1 MDTTL
6 RVSGLLS
13 VADGIGLPR
22 FRIRIGDEIV
32 ASRMG
37 DGGGH
42 EITHLRHRLAFRH
55 ADMHE
60 HAGFLTSG
68 NTMGGGILLAGCAGD
83 HHLDVTAFESLEF
96 FGDVFLQRHKTF
108 ESVLHHVMRNL
119 LHLSRRRA
127 GTGE

>member
-1 MDTTL
+1 MAMPSPVLPDAVGPTMDTTL

-60 HAGFLTSG
+60 HAGFS
-68 NTMGGGILLAGCAGD
+68 
-83 HHLDVTAFESLEF
+83 
-96 FGDVFLQRHKTF
+96 
-108 ESVLHHVMRNL
+108 HVR
-119 LHLSRRRA
+119 
-127 GTGE
+127 